1 MKKKRL
7 AAAAPLVAV
16 CVLAGACNG
25 GSGDDGGGQS
35 PGPGHVP
42 TINAVDINA
51 KPATQVKNGG
61 TLRYAIDQWVSQW
74 NQLQVDGALQV
85 ANDVE
90 GAIFPQMYRSNARG
104 EVQPNTDYLV
114 SAKVSDTKPKQ
125 VVTYTINPKA
135 HWSNGDQITWKDF
148 ESQWKAMR
156 GTDSRYEVASTTGY
170 ERISNVEQGR
180 NTRSV
185 RVTFDKPYGEWLK
198 LFSPLYPS
206 RYTGDPNR
214 FNNAYINAIPLT
226 AGPYDVANIDKTG
239 QTITLNR
246 DPHWWG
252 ERPKLDRIVFRAMD
266 DSAIP
271 GAFANNEIDYADIG
285 ADASAYRQASEV
297 KGGTVRKAAGPDY
310 RTLTFGSHGL
320 LKDVKLRRAI
330 AMAINRRAL
339 AEADLQGLNWPI
351 RTMDNHFFVNTQEG
365 YQDNSGVTAHFSP
378 AAARKALD
386 SLGWRTGANHVRAK
400 GGHQLALNMVIPSG
414 TPASKNEA
422 QIVQTML
429 HDVGVQLNIR
439 SVASND
445 FFSKYVMPGD
455 FDLAPFTWIGTPF
468 PISDA
473 RSIYGTPQGGNPQQN
488 FGRIGAKKSDQL
500 MDKAQGELDVTKARA
515 DLNDADKVVW
525 DNVHSLIIYQRPQ
538 YSAVKSN
545 LANIGS
551 FGFQSPDYTI
561 MGFTE

>member
-25 GSGDDGGGQS
+25 GGSGNGGGGQS
-35 PGPGHVP
+35 PGHPP
-42 TINAVDINA
+42 TINAADINA

-74 NQLQVDGALQV
+74 NQLQVDGALEV

-104 EVQPNTDYLV
+104 EVQPNTDYLI
-114 SAKVSDTKPKQ
+114 SAKVSDTKKQ

-185 RVTFDKPYGEWLK
+185 KVTFDKPYGEWLK

-226 AGPYDVANIDKTG
+226 AGPYEVGNIDKTA
-239 QTITLNR
+239 QSITLTR

-266 DSAIP
+266 DSAMP

-285 ADASAYRQASEV
+285 ADASAYKQASEV

-365 YQDNSGVTAHFSP
+365 YQDNSGVTAHFNP

-386 SLGWRTGANHVRAK
+386 TLGWRTGANHVRAK

-473 RSIYGTPQGGNPQQN
+473 RSIYGTPKGGNPQQN

-500 MDKAQGELDVTKARA
+500 MDSAQGELDVTKARA

-551 FGFQSPDYTI
+551 FGFQSRDYTL